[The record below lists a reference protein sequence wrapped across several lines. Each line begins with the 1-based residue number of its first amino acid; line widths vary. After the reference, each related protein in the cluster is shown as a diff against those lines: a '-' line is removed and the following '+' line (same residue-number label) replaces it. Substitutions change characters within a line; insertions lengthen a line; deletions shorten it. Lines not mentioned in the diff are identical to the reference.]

1 MATAQRRRAA
11 TQTATRGKPSNRTKR
26 TASVDQLADAI
37 ATQLTISDGKKG
49 KQKEQFAS
57 CEEKLA
63 ASMRA
68 VNAASQVLSDL
79 VQSGWKRSAETT
91 QLKKGSMS
99 TAVDASE
106 SASKHLAILRS
117 LSPSDI
123 NVERAAISFLGKLMT
138 LEMVRYRNFE
148 LCLGCYADVVRAI
161 WHSAL

>member
-1 MATAQRRRAA
+1 MATAQRKRAA
-11 TQTATRGKPSNRTKR
+11 TQTATRGKPSR

-49 KQKEQFAS
+49 KQKEQIPS
-57 CEEKLA
+57 NEEKLV

-79 VQSGWKRSAETT
+79 VQSGWKRTAETT
-91 QLKKGSMS
+91 QLKKGSVS
-99 TAVDASE
+99 IAVDAAE

-123 NVERAAISFLGKLMT
+123 NVERAAISLLGKFMT
-138 LEMVRYRNFE
+138 LEMVRCRN
-148 LCLGCYADVVRAI
+148 LLRDGYADDVRAI